1 MTVKYWILTQSGKVK
16 LNFPYN
22 KEFIERVKALSDRQY
37 LPDEKAWMVSE
48 QDFYDLMESCPESV
62 FFVDARKVKEQPN
75 LAADPD
81 LENSPLPTNDEG
93 RLPEG
98 KFYVSWD
105 TPDTLRLD
113 FAYNEEF
120 VASVKAL
127 EGSFYYKDD
136 QAWFVQKSEFGKLED
151 YYAPATFVFLGAGM
165 ESLRYKVPPFSV
177 ELAPLPDKSFKTEPF
192 PHQKEAIAFALAHPN
207 ALIADDQ
214 GMGKSCSAINA
225 MLLRKEEAKKCLVV
239 CGVNT
244 VKYNWV
250 NEIRIHSDEK
260 SALIDGPNSLKRQQK
275 IGEWLASDAYFGII
289 NIEALRS
296 TNIQQMFRQ
305 AVEDKK
311 IGAIIVDEVHK
322 AKNPHSIQGKA
333 LVMLRPPYRIGLSGT
348 PINKPEELWNVL
360 SWLDVEKMKEW
371 PWKHRYCVFGGY
383 QDKAVIAY
391 KNHVELRNKLQSCMI
406 RRRKDDVLDLPPK
419 IHQQQYVELSGRQ
432 REIYNEALTG
442 LITSYDEIIKMDNP
456 LTETLRLRQITDG
469 LFTDSNPKLE
479 RVQELLSEEI
489 IPSGYKAII
498 FSNWRKTTDIYF
510 NALKEYNPAYIN
522 GTTIGAKR
530 EEQVNKFQTDD
541 NCKVIIGTIGAMG
554 TGITLNRASYVI
566 FIDQSWVPLDNEQAE
581 DRAHRIG
588 TKGTV
593 TVINLLAK
601 DTIDEYIEDHVAER
615 REAFSYF
622 VEAGGVNPRKAKEI
636 FADFIEGVKTE

>member
-1 MTVKYWILTQSGKVK
+1 
-16 LNFPYN
+16 
-22 KEFIERVKALSDRQY
+22 
-37 LPDEKAWMVSE
+37 
-48 QDFYDLMESCPESV
+48 
-62 FFVDARKVKEQPN
+62 
-75 LAADPD
+75 
-81 LENSPLPTNDEG
+81 
-93 RLPEG
+93 
-98 KFYVSWD
+98 
-105 TPDTLRLD
+105 
-113 FAYNEEF
+113 
-120 VASVKAL
+120 
-127 EGSFYYKDD
+127 
-136 QAWFVQKSEFGKLED
+136 
-151 YYAPATFVFLGAGM
+151 
-165 ESLRYKVPPFSV
+165 
-177 ELAPLPDKSFKTEPF
+177 
-192 PHQKEAIAFALAHPN
+192 
-207 ALIADDQ
+207 
-214 GMGKSCSAINA
+214 
-225 MLLRKEEAKKCLVV
+225 
-239 CGVNT
+239 
-244 VKYNWV
+244 
-250 NEIRIHSDEK
+250 
-260 SALIDGPNSLKRQQK
+260 
-275 IGEWLASDAYFGII
+275 
-289 NIEALRS
+289 
-296 TNIQQMFRQ
+296 
-305 AVEDKK
+305 
-311 IGAIIVDEVHK
+311 
-322 AKNPHSIQGKA
+322 
-333 LVMLRPPYRIGLSGT
+333 
-348 PINKPEELWNVL
+348 
-360 SWLDVEKMKEW
+360 
-371 PWKHRYCVFGGY
+371 
-383 QDKAVIAY
+383 
-391 KNHVELRNKLQSCMI
+391 
-406 RRRKDDVLDLPPK
+406 
-419 IHQQQYVELSGRQ
+419 
-432 REIYNEALTG
+432 
-442 LITSYDEIIKMDNP
+442 MDNP